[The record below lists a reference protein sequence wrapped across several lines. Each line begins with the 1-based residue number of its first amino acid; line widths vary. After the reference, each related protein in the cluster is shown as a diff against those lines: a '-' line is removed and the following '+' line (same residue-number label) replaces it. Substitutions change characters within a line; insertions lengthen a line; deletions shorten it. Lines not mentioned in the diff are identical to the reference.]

1 MAKSLFI
8 ILLALSIIKL
18 FNCFGEND
26 EQTMKHI
33 SVLACAAL
41 AKKMTEVPTEL
52 KKFDK
57 LVELFAERIQYEPEQ
72 TRNFVNLLIL
82 NNCFKSLSFD
92 DAGVIIKER
101 AETKSVSAS
110 HLKYLD
116 LDNCYESYTKLDNDQ
131 KKELFQELAEI
142 KELLKGLSESLGD
155 ITKGD
160 YGKIAKEAM
169 KGKSSSETTDKKA
182 SSSSSTSKTKN
193 SESKSNSTEEE
204 VSMFGFFFQFIYVTF
219 IGVSNLISDNSYIFV
234 IAIVLAVLFSL
245 LSKKRLKKKVKKE
258 KINN

>member
-1 MAKSLFI
+1 MMVKLCILIVI
-8 ILLALSIIKL
+8 ISTIINLSY
-18 FNCFGEND
+18 CFGENE

-52 KKFDK
+52 KKFEY
-57 LVELFAERIQYEPEQ
+57 LVQVFAERIQYEPEQ

-82 NNCFKSLSFD
+82 NNCYKTLSFD

-101 AETKSVSAS
+101 AETKNVSAS

-116 LDNCYESYTKLDNDQ
+116 LDNCYESYVQLDNEQ

-169 KGKSSSETTDKKA
+169 KAKSSADKAEKKTVK
-182 SSSSSTSKTKN
+182 SKSNESKTKTTN
-193 SESKSNSTEEE
+193 ESEEE
-204 VSMFGFFFQFIYVTF
+204 SSLFGFIIQFFYITF
-219 IGVSNLISDNSYIFV
+219 IGIVGLISQNIYIFV
-234 IAIVLAVLFSL
+234 IAIVLAVLLSL

-258 KINN
+258 KSNN